1 MTHLIYTL
9 CIFLNA
15 VLPTFGQESADKPN
29 ILVLV
34 ADDAGWRDFG
44 CYGNETIQ
52 TPNIDRLAEKG
63 LLCKNAFLTCAQ
75 CSPSRISILTGK
87 YPHATGAEDLHTP
100 LPAGERLLPSYLKD
114 AGYFS
119 GNIRKSHLG
128 PNGDT
133 QFDWY
138 ARNLSDFSA
147 FLDSCKN
154 RPFFMWVGFL
164 DPHRPYQ
171 AGTVAHPSDPAEV
184 TVPPFLADTPETR
197 AELAAYYDE
206 MLRLDMGVD
215 SLSMELDRHDLT
227 ENTLIIFFS
236 DNGAP
241 FPREKG
247 TVYDSG
253 IKTPLIFSWP
263 KRIQP
268 GNVYEGLV
276 SLVDLAPTLLEIV
289 GLEPSAEMQGRSIA
303 GILQDHSVPGRE
315 FVFSE
320 RNWHN
325 CDEHIRSVRASRLK
339 LIENAYTEW
348 PHGTPADITSSLAWQ
363 DLFHLKQEGNLNR
376 AQGLLFQVPRPRI
389 ELYDLENDPW
399 EIDNLAADPTYRDTV
414 MELMSVLERWKEE
427 TGDYPPSERRRGDNT
442 DRITGV
448 KFTKD
453 IPEMPSK

>member
-1 MTHLIYTL
+1 MRHLTHTL
-9 CIFLNA
+9 CIFLSA
-15 VLPTFGQESADKPN
+15 ALTAFGQENAKPN

-44 CYGNETIQ
+44 CTGSNVVRTPTIDKLAGN
-52 TPNIDRLAEKG
+52 G
-63 LLCKNAFLTCAQ
+63 LLCTSAFLSTAQ

-100 LPAGERLLPSYLKD
+100 LPAGEQLLPSYLKD

-128 PNGDT
+128 PNGDA

-138 ARNLSDFSA
+138 ARNLSNFSA
-147 FLDSCKN
+147 FLDSCKSQ
-154 RPFFMWVGFL
+154 PFFMWVGFV

-171 AGTVAHPSDPAEV
+171 AGTIARTHDPADV
-184 TVPPFLADTPETR
+184 TVPPFLDDTPETR
-197 AELAAYYDE
+197 ADLASYYDE
-206 MLRLDMGVD
+206 ITRLDMGVD
-215 SLSMELDRHDLT
+215 SLITELDRRGLT
-227 ENTLIIFFS
+227 QNTLVIFFS

-247 TVYDSG
+247 TVYDAG
-253 IKTPLIFSWP
+253 IKTPFIFSWP
-263 KRIQP
+263 KRIQA
-268 GNVYEGLV
+268 GSVYDGLV
-276 SLVDLAPTLLEIV
+276 SLVDLAPTLLEIA
-289 GLEPSAEMQGRSIA
+289 GLEPPAEMQGQSFV
-303 GILQDHSVPGRE
+303 GILQDQSLPGRE

-325 CDEHIRSVRASRLK
+325 CDEHIRSVRTSRLK

-348 PHGTPADITSSLAWQ
+348 PHGSASDITSSPAWQ
-363 DLFHLKQEGNLNR
+363 ALYHLKQENKLTK
-376 AQGLLFQVPRPRI
+376 AQRLLFEVPRPRI

-399 EIDNLAADPTYRDTV
+399 EIDNLAADPDYRKTV
-414 MELMSVLERWKEE
+414 MELFSVLEDWKEE
-427 TGDYPPSERRRGDNT
+427 TGDYPPSERRRDDNV

-448 KFTKD
+448 KFTKT
-453 IPEMPSK
+453 IPGRPSK